1 MRKSVGFSKK
11 VSWVLWIVLTLSFV
25 GGCTSWRA
33 AQLYQSGTVELDRGE
48 YELAIAD
55 LERASELAPQAS
67 QVQNHLGL
75 ALAATGREDEAREA
89 LRRAV
94 ALDCTNDAAAHNL
107 SLIEASIEEGGL
119 GRADGAKNAAES
131 GETREAGEGE
141 REIVSLDGFEPS
153 GRESTRD
160 MMEPNP

>member
-1 MRKSVGFSKK
+1 MGSSKYALR
-11 VSWVLWIVLTLSFV
+11 VLWIVLALPLL

-33 AQLYQSGTVELDRGE
+33 AQLYQSGTAELERGE
-48 YELAIAD
+48 YELAISD

-75 ALAATGREDEAREA
+75 ALAATGREDEARAA
-89 LRRAV
+89 LERAV

-107 SLIEASIEEGGL
+107 ALLEASMAKSGGDRADEARGTEASDGQAEGREGG
-119 GRADGAKNAAES
+119 
-131 GETREAGEGE
+131 REL
-141 REIVSLDGFEPS
+141 VSIDAT
-153 GRESTRD
+153 GRESQRD